1 MKTKDNNIDYKDNE
15 KLNGNKEIIHEKN
28 NQSNQ
33 NKKQKIIIMKLE
45 NNIIESINKYKVKT
59 NITIIH
65 PITKYETTF
74 TYKNSGKNA
83 FYFQCNIL

>member
-1 MKTKDNNIDYKDNE
+1 
-15 KLNGNKEIIHEKN
+15 
-28 NQSNQ
+28 
-33 NKKQKIIIMKLE
+33 MKLE
-45 NNIIESINKYKVKT
+45 NNIIESINKNKGKT

-83 FYFQCNIL
+83 FYFQRNIV